1 MGGDDFVGFCTSD
14 FIALRGRSVKAEVRR
29 ASVME
34 MHVRGHVRRRDMRA
48 EFNPCGKLLGG
59 KEAAA
64 RLSFIPV

>member
-1 MGGDDFVGFCTSD
+1 
-14 FIALRGRSVKAEVRR
+14 VKAEVRR

-64 RLSFIPV
+64 RLSFIPI